1 VVVAAK
7 MLLTDSSMIPPLS
20 DVVLA
25 CALRYF
31 GVWLLLLFD
40 DVAIFSFLWKQAP
53 ITIRFATGNW
63 FDYTLTVKGWDCC
76 QPL

>member
-40 DVAIFSFLWKQAP
+40 DVAIFSFL
-53 ITIRFATGNW
+53 
-63 FDYTLTVKGWDCC
+63 
-76 QPL
+76 